1 MAPEPGVS
9 GQSALNTGMFQPQSQ
24 QAIERQEMLLRN
36 PALLQQQQQRQ
47 EQALT
52 PAQYQAVNNYTTAL
66 SDLAQIGGK
75 YAIFANGLVEQIN
88 HLTTMAQAGE
98 MALQIMNASIAETHA
113 AQDMIAVQNRMLNDP
128 YFLVVHAFEV
138 WYQNLNADAGGFMDL
153 LSEAYVRLVEIY
165 EELHRQTK
173 GNYSEQYLQYLQSQ
187 ISQQPTMPVSNNAVP
202 QQISAIK
209 QFSQALGQSGAIG
222 KQMQRQHAFMR
233 QQAGGLL

>member
-1 MAPEPGVS
+1 
-9 GQSALNTGMFQPQSQ
+9 MFQPQSQ

-36 PALLQQQQQRQ
+36 PALLQQQQQQ
-47 EQALT
+47 QTLT
-52 PAQYQAVNNYTTAL
+52 PAQYRAVNNYATAL

-88 HLTTMAQAGE
+88 HLSTMAQVGE
-98 MALQIMNASIAETHA
+98 MALQIMNAAIAETHA
-113 AQDMIAVQNRMLNDP
+113 AQDMIAVQNRMLSDP

-187 ISQQPTMPVSNNAVP
+187 ISQQPAIPASSSAAP

-209 QFSQALGQSGAIG
+209 QFAQALGQAGAGAGTIG
-222 KQMQRQHAFMR
+222 KQIQRQHALMH
-233 QQAGGLL
+233 QQRAGGLL